1 MFTRDART
9 GNLLPGN
16 MTWLSGMG
24 SAEPSM
30 TILTDFSNTTDPI
43 YQQIRVLSHQMAP
56 VKQAIDAQLNN
67 VADADATVDWQGLAQ
82 NTLTLDAM
90 HTDFNALVAQW
101 KGSNPYI
108 RDLALAESWTAFM
121 VEWARSTI
129 QALPDIP
136 AMATNAVVGAVNTVV
151 NGLGR
156 IASNAGV
163 VTFKAMIPFLAI
175 GMVLI
180 LLVKQAE
187 TSRTWRKKVA

>member
-43 YQQIRVLSHQMAP
+43 YQQIRILSHQMAP
-56 VKQAIDAQLNN
+56 IKQAVDAQLNN
-67 VADADATVDWQGLAQ
+67 VANADATVDWQGLAQ
-82 NTLTLDAM
+82 NILTLDAM

-101 KGSNPYI
+101 KGSNPYLK
-108 RDLALAESWTAFM
+108 DLALAESWTAFM

-129 QALPDIP
+129 QALPDLV
-136 AMATNAVVGAVNTVV
+136 TNATVGVVNTAV

>member
-1 MFTRDART
+1 
-9 GNLLPGN
+9 
-16 MTWLSGMG
+16 MG

-30 TILTDFSNTTDPI
+30 TILTDFSNTSDPLF
-43 YQQIRVLSHQMAP
+43 QQIRVLAHQMAP
-56 VKQAIDAQLNN
+56 IQQAVNAQLNN

-82 NTLTLDAM
+82 NVLTLAAM

-101 KGSNPYI
+101 QTTNPYAK
-108 RDLALAESWTAFM
+108 DLALAESWTAFM
-121 VEWARSTI
+121 VEWARATI
-129 QALPDIP
+129 QALPDLV
-136 AMATNAVVGAVNTVV
+136 TNATVGVVNTAV